1 MLKRNTADEIF
12 WLLREKERENE
23 VSIFVRNHAQGCHV
37 GMLVKL
43 LLPGDKEGQKKKKI
57 GIRQTRIALAIF
69 VWIWLCAL
77 TYENMEVTVNRSFK
91 A

>member
-37 GMLVKL
+37 GVLVKL
-43 LLPGDKEGQKKKKI
+43 LLPGDKEGQKKI
-57 GIRQTRIALAIF
+57 WHSADAYFFSHFCVDLALCIN
-69 VWIWLCAL
+69 I
-77 TYENMEVTVNRSFK
+77 
-91 A
+91 